1 MWSFFSRDPSKDF
14 NFEIGE
20 PVGRLHEK
28 SVWSLHKGKK
38 KGSNEEV
45 SVFVFDIKNSSEAQL
60 EIAKS
65 SIKRLKTLRHPS
77 VLTYIDSLESD
88 KFLYLA
94 TEYVETLFDHLEKL
108 PLEGPQR
115 DLYVAWGIFQIT
127 RALSFLNND
136 GNLRH
141 NNVNIWSVF
150 VNSSGEWK
158 LGGVEYVSSVQDPP
172 PMYRIL
178 PGSEVYDPPE
188 KNDNNKLKMTT
199 KCSID
204 MWGLGCLIWEVFNDP
219 AQSQAS
225 FKVLNKVPKQL
236 GPLYYE
242 LVGTNPAS
250 RPNPADIITRC
261 RKLGGYFKNDLVD
274 TLLFLEE
281 IQIKDKN
288 EKNRFFSNLTPHLDN
303 FPDNVCKHKIL
314 PQLITAFE
322 YGDAGSAV
330 LSPMF
335 KLGRLLD
342 EAEYQKKIVPCV
354 VKLFSSNDR
363 ATRSRLLQQL
373 EYFIGHLQ
381 SGTVNDQIFPQVAHG
396 FMDTNPTIREQTVKS
411 VIHLA
416 SKLNYNNLN
425 IEVLRHFAR
434 LQSKD
439 EQGGI
444 RTNTTVCLGKI
455 AQHLHPQMRQKVLI
469 SAFIR
474 AMRDPFPPARNAG
487 ILALAATQQ
496 YYLLSEVSTRILP
509 VLCHLTMDP
518 EKSVRDS
525 VFRTLKG
532 FIGKLEKVSEDP
544 SLRESM
550 EADVNTAT
558 PSLSNAAATWAGW
571 AVTAVTAKF
580 YRSQSDTVKSMNPMA
595 NKMLT
600 KPGSLEQPSSSSI
613 STTTSSVTSMTSL
626 EHEDGSKGNDSVSD
640 YDYDQWGD
648 NENWGDMETGGHVV
662 STSGSNSGG
671 GAGHSSDPTSPPSGS
686 GGTARVT
693 DGWDNEEWGSL
704 EEEAEADLT
713 SPSEAWSPTDTTPI
727 IPIEKNNRADQNWGQ
742 DQNNKSTN
750 NWDDNDFEPLEENPG
765 GGTNPKL
772 EEARKKREE
781 RKLMRQK
788 ELEARRASRGP
799 ASGPMKLGA
808 KKL

>member
-20 PVGRLHEK
+20 LVLSLEDK
-28 SVWSLHKGKK
+28 SIWTLHKGKK
-38 KGSNEEV
+38 KGSGEEV
-45 SVFVFDIKNSSEAQL
+45 SVFVFDLKTNAEVLL
-60 EIAKS
+60 EVAKS
-65 SIKRLKTLRHPS
+65 SVKRLKTLRHPS
-77 VLTYIDSLESD
+77 VLTYLDSLESE
-88 KFLYLA
+88 KVLYLA
-94 TEYVETLFDHLEKL
+94 TEFVDPLKEHIEKL
-108 PLEGPQR
+108 CLEGPQKEM
-115 DLYVAWGIFQIT
+115 YIAWGIFQIT

-141 NNVNIWSVF
+141 NNVNIWSVY

-158 LGGVEYVSSVQDPP
+158 LGGVEYVSMAQDATQLFKV
-172 PMYRIL
+172 ISSL
-178 PGSEVYDPPE
+178 EVYAPPE
-188 KNDNNKLKMTT
+188 KTDPSKQRSVT
-199 KCSID
+199 KCSSD
-204 MWGLGCLIWEVFNDP
+204 MYGLGCLIWEVFNGP
-219 AQSQAS
+219 LNHQSS
-225 FKVLNKVPKQL
+225 LKSIEKIPKQL

-242 LVGTNPAS
+242 LVSTNPHS
-250 RPNPADIITRC
+250 RPNPADIISRC

-330 LSPMF
+330 LAPMF

-342 EAEYQKKIVPCV
+342 EAEYQRKIVPCV
-354 VKLFSSNDR
+354 VKLFGSNDR

-373 EYFIGHLQ
+373 EHFIGHLQ
-381 SGTVNDQIFPQVAHG
+381 ASTVNDQIFPQIAHG

-416 SKLNYNNLN
+416 PKLSYNNLN
-425 IEVLRHFAR
+425 VEVLRHFAR

-439 EQGGI
+439 DQGGI

-455 AQHLHPQMRQKVLI
+455 AQHLHPQIRQKVLI

-496 YYLLSEVSTRILP
+496 YYLLSEVSSRILP
-509 VLCHLTMDP
+509 ALCQLTMDP
-518 EKSVRDS
+518 EKNVRDS
-525 VFRTLKG
+525 VFRTIKG
-532 FIGKLEKVSEDP
+532 FLGKLEKVSEDP

-580 YRSQSDTVKSMNPMA
+580 YRSQSDTVRSINPIA
-595 NKMLT
+595 SKILS

-626 EHEDGSKGNDSVSD
+626 EHEDGSRGNESVSD
-640 YDYDQWGD
+640 YDYNHWDD
-648 NENWGDMETGGHVV
+648 NDNWGDMETGGQMA
-662 STSGSNSGG
+662 SSSGSGCQTG
-671 GAGHSSDPTSPPSGS
+671 TSDPISPPSGS
-686 GGTARVT
+686 GPTTKVT
-693 DGWDNEEWGSL
+693 DGWENEEWGSL
-704 EEEAEADLT
+704 DEEPEAEAELT
-713 SPSEAWSPTDTTPI
+713 SPSEAWSPSEITPI
-727 IPIEKNNRADQNWGQ
+727 IPPESRANHCQSSLNHRNQ
-742 DQNNKSTN
+742 QS
-750 NWDDNDFEPLEENPG
+750 WDDHEIETLEEHPG
-765 GGTNPKL
+765 SNYQKL
-772 EEARKKREE
+772 EEAKKKREE
-781 RKLMRQK
+781 KKLMRQK
-788 ELEARRASRGP
+788 ELEARRASRTTG
-799 ASGPMKLGA
+799 GPMKLGA

>member
-14 NFEIGE
+14 NFEVGE
-20 PVGRLHEK
+20 IVSRLEDK
-28 SVWSLHKGKK
+28 SIWNLHKGKR
-38 KGSNEEV
+38 KGSTEEV
-45 SVFVFDIKNSSEAQL
+45 SIFVFDIRNRSESQFDT
-60 EIAKS
+60 AKS
-65 SIKRLKTLRHPS
+65 AVKRLKTLRHPS
-77 VLTYIDSLESD
+77 ILTYLDSFESD
-88 KFLYLA
+88 KVIYLA
-94 TEYVETLFDHLEKL
+94 TEYVEPLAVHLQKQSI
-108 PLEGPQR
+108 EGPQKE
-115 DLYVAWGIFQIT
+115 LYVAWGIFQIT

-136 GNLRH
+136 GNLKH

-150 VNSSGEWK
+150 VNNSGEWK
-158 LGGVEYVSSVQDPP
+158 LGGVEYVSTAQDDGSS
-172 PMYRIL
+172 MYKIL
-178 PGSEVYDPPE
+178 PSLEVYDAPE
-188 KNDNNKLKMTT
+188 KPDPNMLKLAN
-199 KCSID
+199 KCSTD
-204 MWGLGCLIWEVFNDP
+204 MWGLGCLIWEVFNG
-219 AQSQAS
+219 S
-225 FKVLNKVPKQL
+225 LNNRSSLRIQENIPKQL
-236 GPLYYE
+236 IQLYSE
-242 LVGTNPAS
+242 LVGSNPSS

-330 LSPMF
+330 LAPMF

-342 EAEYQKKIVPCV
+342 EVDYQKKIVPCV

-363 ATRSRLLQQL
+363 VTRSRLLQQL
-373 EYFIGHLQ
+373 EFFIGHLQ
-381 SGTVNDQIFPQVAHG
+381 AGTVNEQIFPQVAHG

-416 SKLNYNNLN
+416 PKLSYNNLN
-425 IEVLRHFAR
+425 VEVLKHFAR

-439 EQGGI
+439 GQGGI

-455 AQHLHPQMRQKVLI
+455 AQHLHPQIRQKVLI

-474 AMRDPFPPARNAG
+474 AMRDPFPPARTAG

-496 YYLLSEVSTRILP
+496 YYLLNEVALRILP
-509 VLCHLTMDP
+509 ALCQLTMDP

-525 VFRTLKG
+525 AFRTIKG
-532 FIGKLEKVSEDP
+532 FLGKLEKVSENP

-580 YRSQSDTVKSMNPMA
+580 YRSQSDTVKSMNPMSC
-595 NKMLT
+595 KMLT
-600 KPGSLEQPSSSSI
+600 KPASLEQPSSSSI

-626 EHEDGSKGNDSVSD
+626 EHEDGSRGNDSVSD
-640 YDYDQWGD
+640 YDYDHWGD
-648 NENWGDMETGGHVV
+648 NDWGDMETHEQMA
-662 STSGSNSGG
+662 SSSGSGG
-671 GAGHSSDPTSPPSGS
+671 GDATSDPTSPPSHS
-686 GGTARVT
+686 GQDKVT
-693 DGWDNEEWGSL
+693 DGWDNEEWGNL
-704 EEEAEADLT
+704 EGEQETKSEIT
-713 SPSEAWSPTDTTPI
+713 SPSEAWSPSEITTILQESQKESLPKSPI
-727 IPIEKNNRADQNWGQ
+727 KQSSSNQ
-742 DQNNKSTN
+742 DG
-750 NWDDNDFEPLEENPG
+750 WDKTEFEPLEEKPG
-765 GGTNPKL
+765 INPKL
-772 EEARKKREE
+772 EEAKRKREE

-788 ELEARRASRGP
+788 ELETRRASKTMG
-799 ASGPMKLGA
+799 GPMKLGS